1 MALLN
6 GDSGTDDLAIVLE
19 GLVQVFVRP
28 LVPEALDKD
37 VAFGLHRSKQILVV
51 GQSSTSLA
59 VQLWELDVLQELL
72 GIQNV
77 TKASEGVVEVP
88 HLWSDIVNKT

>member
-1 MALLN
+1 MAFLD
-6 GDSGTDDLAIVLE
+6 GHSGTDDLAIVLE

-37 VAFGLHRSKQILVV
+37 IAFGLHGAKQILVV
-51 GQSSTSLA
+51 GQRSTSLT
-59 VQLWELDVLQELL
+59 VQLRKLDVLQELL